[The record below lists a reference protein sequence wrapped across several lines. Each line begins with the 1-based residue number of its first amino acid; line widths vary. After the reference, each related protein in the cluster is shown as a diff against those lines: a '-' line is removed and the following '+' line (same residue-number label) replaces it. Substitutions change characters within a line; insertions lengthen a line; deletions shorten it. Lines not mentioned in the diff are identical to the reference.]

1 MLSSAG
7 IKRLGRASAGVS
19 LIELMVGMAVG
30 LVIVGGAVLLFTSN
44 VVNGRKIL
52 VETRVN
58 QNLRSAADLIA
69 RDLRRAG
76 YWANAINGVI
86 ATGAGTATM
95 ANAYRPVTATCGVA
109 SSQIA
114 YGYATDSNDALDTA
128 EQFGFRLNNGAI
140 EMKLNGTPTW
150 QPVTDA
156 DVLTVTKFECTETK
170 TAIAA
175 GSACSRG
182 CNTTPPTPPSSPT
195 TACPNPP
202 AITVTRYDILIEAT
216 ARSDAG
222 VKRTLKES
230 VMLRNDQ
237 LSGSCP
243 A

>member
-1 MLSSAG
+1 MLSFAG
-7 IKRLGRASAGVS
+7 TRRGKRVSAGVS

-58 QNLRSAADLIA
+58 QNLRSAADLIV

-86 ATGAGTATM
+86 ATGTGTATM
-95 ANAYRPVTATCGVA
+95 ANAYRPVSATCGVA
-109 SSQIA
+109 NSQIT
-114 YGYATDSNDALDTA
+114 YGYATDSNNALDTA

-140 EMKLNGTPTW
+140 EMKVDGAPTW

-156 DVLTVTKFECTETK
+156 DVMTVTKFQCTETK

-182 CNTTPPTPPSSPT
+182 CNTTPPTSPAAPT

-202 AITVTRYDILIEAT
+202 AITVTRYEIVMEAT
-216 ARSDAG
+216 ARSDAA

-230 VMLRNDQ
+230 VLLRNDQ

>member
-1 MLSSAG
+1 MLSCAG
-7 IKRLGRASAGVS
+7 IHRLGRGSAGVS

-30 LVIVGGAVLLFTSN
+30 LVIIGGAVLLFTSN
-44 VVNGRKIL
+44 VVNGRRIL

-58 QNLRSAADLIA
+58 QNLRSAADLIV

-86 ATGAGTATM
+86 AIGSGTTTM
-95 ANAYRPVTATCGVA
+95 ANAYAAVTATCGV
-109 SSQIA
+109 SNSQIA
-114 YGYATDSNDALDTA
+114 YAYAVDSNDALDTA
-128 EQFGFRLNNGAI
+128 EEYGFRLNNGAI
-140 EMKLNGTPTW
+140 EMKVNGAPTW
-150 QPVTDA
+150 QAVTDT
-156 DVLTVTKFECTETK
+156 DVMTVTRFQCTETK

-175 GSACSRG
+175 GSACTRG
-182 CNTTPPTPPSSPT
+182 CNTTPPTPPGSPT

-202 AITVTRYDILIEAT
+202 AITVTRYDIVMEAT

-230 VMLRNDQ
+230 VLLRNDQ